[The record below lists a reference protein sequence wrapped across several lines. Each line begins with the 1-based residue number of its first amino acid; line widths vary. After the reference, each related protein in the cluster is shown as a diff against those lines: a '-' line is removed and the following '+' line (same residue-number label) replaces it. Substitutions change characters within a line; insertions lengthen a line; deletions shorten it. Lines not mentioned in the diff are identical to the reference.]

1 MKLNVHVEARRLM
14 QTMREVRPT
23 LRKSG
28 KEMVRAGAK
37 LATRKAIEMTPPF
50 VRKGDGLSLDKD
62 GKDRAFAN
70 AKEAKKRGEN
80 AILTDAFGSRAGSSR
95 GKTKRSGIFFVA
107 DETMLRKFRKE
118 NPGGETERLFL
129 RKDGTVW
136 ATEKRY
142 YHPGASVA
150 DMNAHH
156 AQYWNNGRMSSAGTK
171 TRDIGR
177 WKFIDR
183 MVVGPGAQKR
193 WLKARYQRVGF
204 LAAGWLNAANELK
217 VARVP
222 AWIKRHTTA
231 PGTLRFSESGGR
243 FMIYVINSVKFG
255 RNAQLDRIVPYALR
269 AASLGMKAQAK
280 HIALKA
286 MKRAGFTLS
295 SAALV

>member
-1 MKLNVHVEARRLM
+1 MKLNVHVEASRLM
-14 QTMREVRPT
+14 QTMREVRPV
-23 LRKSG
+23 LKKSG

-50 VRKGDGLSLDKD
+50 DSRNADGSLN
-62 GKDRAFAN
+62 N
-70 AKEAKKRGEN
+70 ALEAKRRGEN
-80 AILTDAFGSRAGSSR
+80 AILTDAFGSRAGASR

-107 DETMLRKFRKE
+107 DETMLRKFRKQ
-118 NPGGETERLFL
+118 NPGGQDERLFV

-142 YHPGASVA
+142 YHPAASVS

-183 MVVGPGAQKR
+183 MVIGPGAQKR

-222 AWIKRHTTA
+222 AWIKRHSSA
-231 PGTLRFSESGGR
+231 PGALRFSESDGR
-243 FMIYVINSVKFG
+243 FMIYVTNSVKFG

>member
-1 MKLNVHVEARRLM
+1 MKLNVHVEAARLM
-14 QTMREVRPT
+14 RTLREVRPA
-23 LRKSG
+23 LKKSG
-28 KEMVRAGAK
+28 KELVRAGAR

-50 VRKGDGLSLDKD
+50 DSRNAEGSLN
-62 GKDRAFAN
+62 N
-70 AKEAKKRGEN
+70 ALEAKRRGEN

-107 DETMLRKFRKE
+107 NESLLRKFRAQ
-118 NPGGETERLFL
+118 NPGGEEERLFV

-136 ATEKRY
+136 ATEKRN
-142 YHPGASVA
+142 YHPGASVS

-156 AQYWNNGRMSSAGTK
+156 ARYWNNGRMSSAGTR

-183 MVVGPGAQKR
+183 MVVGPTARNR
-193 WLKARYQRVGF
+193 WLRSRYQRVGF
-204 LAAGWLNAANELK
+204 LAAGWLTAAKELK
-217 VARVP
+217 VARIP
-222 AWIKRHTTA
+222 AWIKRHSSA
-231 PGTLRFSESGGR
+231 PGALRFSESDSK
-243 FMIYVINSVKFG
+243 FVIYVVNSVKFG

-286 MKRAGFTLS
+286 MKRAGFTL
-295 SAALV
+295 ATTALV